1 MRALVDTQVW
11 LWMLA
16 HPERIGPKA
25 TRLLGSEAEL
35 LLSAATAWEIAIKHR
50 LGTLELP
57 ETPERYVPERMR
69 LTGMTPLPVE
79 HSHALGVA
87 TLADIIVIP
96 STGCWYPRPWSKA
109 CRWSPPTPGWAA
121 TEWMWSPPTSDVVPP
136 MTGDASCG
144 RRAAGG

>member
-16 HPERIGPKA
+16 HPERIGPKT

-35 LLSAATAWEIAIKHR
+35 LLSAASAWEIAIKYR

-87 TLADIIVIP
+87 TLADHHRDPFDRLLVSQALVEALP
-96 STGCWYPRPWSKA
+96 VVTADARLGRY
-109 CRWSPPTPGWAA
+109 GV
-121 TEWMWSPPTSDVVPP
+121 DVV
-136 MTGDASCG
+136 
-144 RRAAGG
+144 AADE

>member
-35 LLSAATAWEIAIKHR
+35 LLSAASAWEIAIKYR

-87 TLADIIVIP
+87 TLADHHRDPFDRLLVSQALVEGLP
-96 STGCWYPRPWSKA
+96 VVTADARLGRY
-109 CRWSPPTPGWAA
+109 GV
-121 TEWMWSPPTSDVVPP
+121 DVV
-136 MTGDASCG
+136 
-144 RRAAGG
+144 AADE